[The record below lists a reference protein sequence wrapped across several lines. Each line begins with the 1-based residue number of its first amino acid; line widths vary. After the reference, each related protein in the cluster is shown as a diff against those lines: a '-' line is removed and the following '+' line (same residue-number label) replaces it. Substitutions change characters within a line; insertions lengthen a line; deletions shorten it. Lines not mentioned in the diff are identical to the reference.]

1 MKKLTLGIV
10 IAVFIALVGI
20 RFNHYRTSE
29 NILLA
34 NVEALAFS
42 EDSEVWFREDNNC
55 VYKFKGEKGATFTL
69 TIGGMSVSGQYD
81 KWGEFEYILEGGET
95 RCTPGGRIAC
105 IPYNCPSVI
114 K

>member
-34 NVEALAFS
+34 NVEALANP
-42 EDSEVWFREDNNC
+42 EDSRLWFREDVDC
-55 VYKFKGEKGATFTL
+55 IYTFKGEKGASFSI
-69 TIGGMSVSGQYD
+69 TIGAVSISGKYNDKGEYQYKVD
-81 KWGEFEYILEGGET
+81 KGATHCTSGGHEQ
-95 RCTPGGRIAC
+95 CIAR
-105 IPYNCPSVI
+105 YCPVL
-114 K
+114 